1 MKICLDAGHY
11 GKYNQS
17 PVLKEYYESDFNW
30 KLHILLKEEL
40 QKYGIEVITTRENQD
55 ENLELT
61 QRGKKASGC
70 DLFMSLHS
78 NATDNEKADYPV
90 VFRAYDNKNNADE
103 LALKIAKIIQDT
115 MQTEQ
120 PGKTATRINSTNN
133 NEYYGVLR
141 GARNAG
147 VPLYY
152 IVEHS
157 FHTNLKSVQW
167 LLNDEN
173 VKKLAIAEAKAIAEY
188 FNINKK
194 AESNTNE
201 TTVSELP
208 NLANYKGNSI
218 VQALNSVGVDSSY
231 ANRKILAEKLGI
243 ANYRGTAEQ
252 NLKMIE
258 LLKGNTNV
266 VIDNTKYLSNT
277 NYNGASIVSAL
288 NEIGVDSSYDNRKI
302 IAQKNGIT
310 NFKGTAEQNT
320 KLLNLLKQGKLKA

>member
-11 GKYNQS
+11 AKYNQS
-17 PVLKEYYESDFNW
+17 PVLKEYYESEFNW
-30 KLHILLKEEL
+30 KLHVLLKKEL
-40 QKYGIEVITTRENQD
+40 EKYGIEVITTRENQNED
-55 ENLELT
+55 LELT

-78 NATDNEKADYPV
+78 NATDNEKVDYPV

-103 LALKIAKIIQDT
+103 LALKLSKIIQDT

-120 PGKTATRINSTNN
+120 PGKTSTRINSTNN

-152 IVEHS
+152 IIEHS
-157 FHTNLKSVQW
+157 FHTNLKSAQW

-173 VKKLAIAEAKAIAEY
+173 VKQLAVAEAKTIAEY
-188 FNINKK
+188 FNINQKV
-194 AESNTNE
+194 ENNTNE
-201 TTVSELP
+201 NVSELP

-218 VQALNSVGVDSSY
+218 VEALNGVGVDSSY
-231 ANRKILAEKLGI
+231 NNRKILAEKLGI
-243 ANYRGTAEQ
+243 TNYKGTAEQ

-258 LLKGNTNV
+258 LLKGNNNV
-266 VIDNTKYLSNT
+266 LIDNTKYLSNK

-288 NEIGVDSSYDNRKI
+288 NEIGVDSSYANRKKL
-302 IAQKNGIT
+302 AQINGII
-310 NFKGTAEQNT
+310 NYKGTASQNIQM
-320 KLLNLLKQGKLKA
+320 LNLLKQGKLKA